1 MTNDQAEPVVGDA
14 GEAGEAQ
21 LLCDMLDAHRR
32 AVRDLLAGLS
42 DAEAAATVGVTTMTI
57 GGIVKHLAYV
67 EHWWLHEVMLGLPPL
82 APWASVDWHDDPDWD
97 FHSAASDTVA
107 DIVALYDSSC
117 EASRDA
123 VAELGGLDARSA
135 ATHRDRRFTLRW
147 VLIHMIEETAQH
159 RGHLDLL
166 YENLSPNPH

>member
-1 MTNDQAEPVVGDA
+1 MTNDQAESVVGDA

-123 VAELGGLDARSA
+123 VAELGFVCASRIVRATRANNTRTSEFGWVTGPIVRA
-135 ATHRDRRFTLRW
+135 ACTALRPPE
-147 VLIHMIEETAQH
+147 LI
-159 RGHLDLL
+159 G
-166 YENLSPNPH
+166 S